1 RQSASKPEPH
11 ALQEAPMKTR
21 TSSSYALVACA
32 LAACSP
38 QSDEGA
44 AVQAAASDWQQPM
57 TEWGEPD
64 LRGMWPIGHLTGVPL
79 QRPPEFGDRRFLTD
93 EELARREQQYT

>member
-1 RQSASKPEPH
+1 
-11 ALQEAPMKTR
+11 MKTR
-21 TSSSYALVACA
+21 IPSLYALGACA

-44 AVQAAASDWQQPM
+44 AEQVANADPTWQHPV

-79 QRPPEFGDRRFLTD
+79 QRPAEFGERRYLSD
-93 EELARREQQYT
+93 EELAARQQQ